1 MSKKGNPAILL
12 LVLCALLFCL
22 ESCQSDSQT
31 IDPSTVFR
39 YNEHANVT
47 TLDPAF
53 AKDQRNI
60 WVCNQLYN
68 GLVRLDKDLNVVP
81 DLAESWT
88 ISEDGTLY
96 TFRLKRNIHFHET
109 ELLYVEPHDNGISDG
124 NYVWS
129 NMRTVN
135 AEDFKYSLSRLT
147 DPEVASPGA
156 WTMSGVEEMTAIDE
170 LTLQIK
176 LEQPNPA
183 FLGILTMKYCSVV
196 PKEVVEDKEQAFRS
210 NPIGTGPF
218 YLKRWEENVK
228 MVLRKNPHY
237 HEEDSQGNHLPYLEA
252 VAITFKPDK
261 QSEFL
266 EFVQGNLDFINAL
279 DPSYKDE
286 LLMSNGTL
294 KPKYESKINLL
305 KQPFLNT
312 EYLGLNMKNEGPLQ
326 DIRIRRAINLGFDRD
341 KMIRYLKNNIGR
353 PALSGFIPLGLPAG
367 SEVQGF
373 AYDQNKAQSLVNEY
387 KAENNIDQVTVKIS
401 TGANYLD
408 ICEFIQQE
416 LQKIGLT
423 VEVEVLPP
431 STLRQ
436 LRKTGKLESFR
447 SSWIADYPDAENY
460 LALFYSANHTPDGSN
475 YTFFENKVFDSL
487 YINSQQISDPQQR
500 KKLYR
505 EMDSIIIDQAP
516 VVPLYYDESVRF
528 VSKGIEGL
536 QGDAVNS
543 LDLKSVRKT
552 DKPEIKKAG

>member
-1 MSKKGNPAILL
+1 MSKKVNLAVLL
-12 LVLCALLFCL
+12 LVFCALFFCL

-31 IDPSTVFR
+31 IDPATVFR

-81 DLAESWT
+81 DLAESWE
-88 ISEDGTLY
+88 ISEEGKLY
-96 TFRLKRNIHFHET
+96 TFRLKRNIHFHDT
-109 ELLYVEPHDNGISDG
+109 ELLLVEPRDHGILDG
-124 NYVWS
+124 NYGWS
-129 NMRTVN
+129 NIRTVN

-156 WTMSGVEEMTAIDE
+156 WTMAGVEEMTTIDE
-170 LTLQIK
+170 HTLQIK
-176 LEQPNPA
+176 LKQPNPA

-196 PKEVVEDKEQAFRS
+196 PKEVVEDKEQTFRS

-237 HEEDSQGNHLPYLEA
+237 HEEDSEGNHLPYLEA

-294 KPKYESKINLL
+294 KPKYESQINLV

-312 EYLGLNMKNEGPLQ
+312 EYLGLNLKNEGPLQ
-326 DIRIRRAINLGFDRD
+326 DVRIRRAINLGFDRD

-353 PALSGFIPLGLPAG
+353 PATSGFIPLGLPAG
-367 SEVQGF
+367 GEVPGF
-373 AYDQNKAQSLVNEY
+373 VYDQKEAQSLVDAY
-387 KAENNIDQVTVKIS
+387 KAENNVDQVTVKIS

-423 VEVEVLPP
+423 VEIEVIPP

-460 LALFYSANHTPDGSN
+460 LALFYSKNHTPNGSN
-475 YTFFENKVFDSL
+475 YTFFENEAYDSL
-487 YINSQQISDPQQR
+487 YLKSKEVSNLDQR

-505 EMDSIIIDQAP
+505 KMDSIIINQAP

-528 VSKGIEGL
+528 VSKQIKGL
-536 QGDAVNS
+536 KGDAVNS

-552 DKPEIKKAG
+552 SEAQLKKAG

>member
-1 MSKKGNPAILL
+1 MNKKGNLAILL
-12 LVLCALLFCL
+12 LLLCTLFLGL
-22 ESCQSDSQT
+22 ESCQSDSEA
-31 IDPSTVFR
+31 IDPATVFR

-81 DLAESWT
+81 DLAGSWD

-96 TFRLKRNIHFHET
+96 TFRLKRNIHFHNT
-109 ELLYVEPHDNGISDG
+109 ELLFVEPRDDGILDG
-124 NYVWS
+124 NYGRS

-156 WTMSGVEEMTAIDE
+156 WTMAAVEEMTAIDE
-170 LTLQIK
+170 HTLQIK
-176 LEQPNPA
+176 LKQPNPA
-183 FLGILTMKYCSVV
+183 FLGILTMKYCSVI
-196 PKEVVEDKEQAFRS
+196 PKEVVEDKEHAFRS

-237 HEEDSQGNHLPYLEA
+237 HEEDSEGNHLPYLEA

-294 KPKYESKINLL
+294 KPKYKSQVNLV

-312 EYLGLNMKNEGPLQ
+312 EYLGLNLKNEGPLQ
-326 DIRIRRAINLGFDRD
+326 DIRIRRAINLGFDRH

-353 PALSGFIPLGLPAG
+353 PATSGFIPLGLPAG
-367 SEVQGF
+367 GNASGF
-373 AYDQNKAQSLVNEY
+373 IYDQKEAQSLVDAY
-387 KAENNIDQVTVKIS
+387 KAENNVDQVTVKIS

-416 LQKIGLT
+416 LQKIGLI

-436 LRKTGKLESFR
+436 MRKTGKLESFR

-460 LALFYSANHTPDGSN
+460 LALFYSENHTPSGSN
-475 YTFFENKVFDSL
+475 YTFFENKTFDSL
-487 YINSQQISDPQQR
+487 YLNSQRVADPEQR
-500 KKLYR
+500 KQLYR
-505 EMDSIIIDQAP
+505 KMDSILIDQAP
-516 VVPLYYDESVRF
+516 VVPLYYDESIRF
-528 VSKGIEGL
+528 VSKNVIGLEGN
-536 QGDAVNS
+536 AVNA
-543 LDLKSVRKT
+543 LDLKSVRK
-552 DKPEIKKAG
+552 GNFMQ

>member
-1 MSKKGNPAILL
+1 MSRISNWAIFPF
-12 LVLCALLFCL
+12 VLSVILFFT
-22 ESCQSDSQT
+22 ESCQSDSKA
-31 IDPSTVFR
+31 IDPTTVFR

-81 DLAESWT
+81 DLAESWDV
-88 ISEDGTLY
+88 SKDGTLY
-96 TFRLKRNIHFHET
+96 TFQLKRNIHFHDT
-109 ELLYVEPHDNGISDG
+109 ELLFVEPRDDGIFDG
-124 NYVWS
+124 NHGWS

-170 LTLQIK
+170 HTLQIK

-196 PKEVVEDKEQAFRS
+196 PKEVVENDEQNFRS

-228 MVLRKNPHY
+228 LVLRKNPHY
-237 HEEDSQGNHLPYLEA
+237 HEQDSAGVPLPYLEA

-286 LLMSNGTL
+286 LLTSKGTL
-294 KPKYESKINLL
+294 KPKYESQINLV

-312 EYLGLNMKNEGPLQ
+312 EYLGLNLKNEGPLK
-326 DIRIRRAINLGFDRD
+326 DIRIRRAINLGFDRE

-353 PALSGFIPLGLPAG
+353 PATSGFIPLGLPAG
-367 SEVQGF
+367 GVISGF
-373 AYDQNKAQSLVNEY
+373 AYDQNEARSLVEQY
-387 KAENNIDQVTVKIS
+387 KAENHVDQVTVKMS

-416 LQKIGLT
+416 LQRVGLT

-460 LALFYSANHTPDGSN
+460 LSLFYSENHAPSGSN
-475 YTFFENKVFDSL
+475 YTFFENKNYDSL
-487 YINSQQISDPQQR
+487 YLKSKQVSDLQQR
-500 KKLYR
+500 KQLYR
-505 EMDSIIIDQAP
+505 KMDSLIINQAP
-516 VVPLYYDESVRF
+516 IVPLYYDESVRF
-528 VSKGIEGL
+528 VSWKVKGLDGN
-536 QGDAVNS
+536 AVNA
-543 LDLKSVRKT
+543 LDLKSVRKVR
-552 DKPEIKKAG
+552 

>member
-1 MSKKGNPAILL
+1 MSKKGSPAVLL
-12 LVLCALLFCL
+12 LMFCALLFCL
-22 ESCQSDSQT
+22 ASCQSDSQT

-81 DLAESWT
+81 DLAESWI

-96 TFRLKRNIHFHET
+96 TFRLKRNIHFHDT
-109 ELLYVEPHDNGISDG
+109 ELLFVEPRDDGIFDG
-124 NYVWS
+124 NYGWS

-156 WTMSGVEEMTAIDE
+156 WTMAGVEEMTAIDE

-196 PKEVVEDKEQAFRS
+196 PKEVVVDKEQAFRS

-294 KPKYESKINLL
+294 KPKYESQINLV

-326 DIRIRRAINLGFDRD
+326 DIRIRRAINLGFDRE

-353 PALSGFIPLGLPAG
+353 PALSGFIPLGLSAG
-367 SEVQGF
+367 GEVQGF

-387 KAENNIDQVTVKIS
+387 KAENNLDQVTVKIS

-475 YTFFENKVFDSL
+475 YTFFGNEVYDSL
-487 YINSQQISDPQQR
+487 YLKSKEVSDLDQR

-505 EMDSIIIDQAP
+505 KMDSIIINQAP

-528 VSKGIEGL
+528 VSKQVKGL
-536 QGDAVNS
+536 KGDAVNS

-552 DKPEIKKAG
+552 S